1 MADDQHFTA
10 ITAALHDLA
19 RGYVPPYD
27 TPEFSLPVRSANRA
41 RGGKVVLPGPDNEAK
56 QALEAELTSLANRI
70 KYLEAKAS
78 TVNHQTLPDTPSGLG
93 DPASPFTASGANG
106 HYRAPKRQD
115 SGSARLARVTSILAF
130 HSEPRILTEED
141 FAQLREHVQK
151 QSQEIKS
158 LRDTISSLGDQVR
171 HQQERTQKTL
181 VKVEAEDVDKLR
193 RELHKHQQA
202 NEAFQ
207 DALREIGRVITN
219 VARGNL
225 EKKLTI
231 NPLEMDPEIT
241 TFKVTINNMMD
252 QLSVFAS
259 EVSRVAEEVGTE
271 GKLGGQAYIADVS
284 GIWKTLTTNGKWSFQ
299 ASSNIYTCT
308 DTSQSTGWQQTL
320 LTKCERL
327 PTLRLL

>member
-1 MADDQHFTA
+1 MADDRHLPA
-10 ITAALHDLA
+10 ITATLHDLA
-19 RGYVPPYD
+19 RGCAPPYD
-27 TPEFSLPVRSANRA
+27 TPEFSLSGRSPHRPNR
-41 RGGKVVLPGPDNEAK
+41 GKVILPGPDNEAK
-56 QALEAELTSLANRI
+56 RALEDELASLANRI
-70 KYLEAKAS
+70 QYLEAKAS
-78 TVNHQTLPDTPSGLG
+78 TMNHQTLPDTPSGLG
-93 DPASPFTASGANG
+93 DPASPFTASGTNG

-130 HSEPRILTEED
+130 QTEPRILTEED

-158 LRDTISSLGDQVR
+158 LRDTISGLGDQVR

-284 GIWKTLTTNGKWSFQ
+284 GIWKTLTTNGKRAFQ
-299 ASSNIYTCT
+299 ASSDFYSCT
-308 DTSQSTGWQQTL
+308 DIS
-320 LTKCERL
+320 
-327 PTLRLL
+327 

>member
-1 MADDQHFTA
+1 MADNPHFPA
-10 ITAALHDLA
+10 ITAVLHDLA
-19 RGYVPPYD
+19 RGYVPAYD
-27 TPEFSLPVRSANRA
+27 TPEFPLPVRSSSTPHC
-41 RGGKVVLPGPDNEAK
+41 GKVILPGTDNEAK
-56 QALEAELTSLANRI
+56 RALEAELTSLASRI
-70 KYLEAKAS
+70 QYLEAKAI
-78 TVNHQTLPDTPSGLG
+78 TMNHETLPDTPSGLG
-93 DPASPFTASGANG
+93 DPASPFATSGTNG
-106 HYRAPKRQD
+106 HYRTPKRQD

-130 HSEPRILTEED
+130 QTEPRILTEEE

-158 LRDTISSLGDQVR
+158 LRDTISSLGEQVR

-219 VARGNL
+219 VANGDL
-225 EKKLTI
+225 AKKLTI

-284 GIWKTLTTNGKWSFQ
+284 GIWKTLTTNGKRSFG
-299 ASSNIYTCT
+299 ALSDAYTVLISH
-308 DTSQSTGWQQTL
+308 SQPDGHESY
-320 LTKCERL
+320 
-327 PTLRLL
+327 